1 MVVVSYNPG
10 YQSIRKNLKQ
20 STKQRFV
27 AIDFHYPPPDKEAV
41 IIATERGVDN
51 TLAERLVV
59 LANDVRNVTTIDLEE
74 GVSTRSLVNAAKLT
88 RSGVGTKRASSIA
101 LAQSITDEREE
112 VAAIELMIDR
122 VFGAGA

>member
-41 IIATERGVDN
+41 IVATESGVDN

-88 RSGVGTKRASSIA
+88 RSGVGTKRACSIA